1 MKMKYGLYIP
11 KTEDSKR
18 IKTIKNNQQVKEL
31 ALLQCQSQD
40 AKAKIHRGLT
50 QIQQVLQLL
59 FVLK

>member
-1 MKMKYGLYIP
+1 MKFGLYIP
-11 KTEDSKR
+11 QTEDKKR
-18 IKTIKNNQQVKEL
+18 MKIIKNQQVKEL